1 MWSMPVTCIGRVHP
15 QQKQQVLLGVLSPL
29 LDDTD
34 FSLHPERKGA
44 LRQFLTDCLFP
55 AQPKPFALP
64 WWQKTVW
71 SVVFGAMLLVAVGGN
86 AIVMWIVLAHRRMR
100 SVTNYFLVNLS
111 VSDMMMALLNC
122 VFNFIYM
129 IDSDWP
135 FGATYCTVNNFVAN
149 VTVAASVF
157 TLVAISLDRYV
168 AIVKPLKGRMR
179 KRWALF
185 TVLSIWF
192 LSSLLALPTLLYSTT
207 STSSHTNGETRTLCF
222 LQWPDG
228 TYPRSSLDYAYNLVF
243 PALTYLVPV
252 AAMAVCYWRMGR
264 ELWGASDAA
273 TQRQAARRRVVRM
286 FLVVVTIFAVCWLP
300 YHGYFIYAYH
310 FREIAASS
318 YVQHLYLAFYWLA
331 MANAMVNP
339 LVYYCMNH
347 RFRAYFRR
355 VVCCAPK
362 LPVEPPRPAA
372 ATPMRWNR
380 STQES
385 RLVVNGAHNL

>member
-1 MWSMPVTCIGRVHP
+1 MAI
-15 QQKQQVLLGVLSPL
+15 LSPL
-29 LDDTD
+29 LDDED
-34 FSLHPERKGA
+34 NSLHPVRKKA
-44 LRQFLTDCLFP
+44 LLQFMSDCLYP
-55 AQPKPFALP
+55 AQQRPFALP
-64 WWQKTVW
+64 WWQKTAW

-86 AIVMWIVLAHRRMR
+86 TIVMWIVLAHRRMR

-111 VSDMMMALLNC
+111 VSDLLMALLNC
-122 VFNFIYM
+122 IFNFIYM

-157 TLVAISLDRYV
+157 TLVAISFDRYV
-168 AIVKPLKGRMR
+168 AIVKPLKRRMR

-192 LSSLLALPTLLYSTT
+192 LSSLLALPPLLYSTVYT
-207 STSSHTNGETRTLCF
+207 TRYSNDETRTLCY
-222 LQWPDG
+222 LVWPDG
-228 TYPRSSLDYAYNLVF
+228 VSPRSRLDYVYNIVF
-243 PALTYLVPV
+243 LTLTYLLPV
-252 AAMAVCYWRMGR
+252 AAMALCYWKMGR
-264 ELWGASDAA
+264 ELWGTNEVT
-273 TQRQAARRRVVRM
+273 TQRQMARRRVVRM
-286 FLVVVTIFAVCWLP
+286 FLMIVCIFAVCWLP

-339 LVYYCMNH
+339 LVYYSMNH

-362 LPVEPPRPAA
+362 LPVDPPRPAA
-372 ATPMRWNR
+372 ATPVRWNR
-380 STQES
+380 STQET
-385 RLVVNGAHNL
+385 RLIHNGANNS